1 LKHSG
6 VVVAEAGSMLTIVL
20 IIPLLILIILIVAIS
35 LYFFVIR
42 KNRQISQLQG
52 QVEQLQIQNEQP
64 PQ

>member
-1 LKHSG
+1 
-6 VVVAEAGSMLTIVL
+6 MLTIVL
-20 IIPLLILIILIVAIS
+20 IIPLLILIILIVAIP

>member
-1 LKHSG
+1 M
-6 VVVAEAGSMLTIVL
+6 AEAGSMLTIVL
-20 IIPLLILIILIVAIS
+20 IIPMLILIILIVAIP

>member
-1 LKHSG
+1 M
-6 VVVAEAGSMLTIVL
+6 AETGSMLTIVL
-20 IIPLLILIILIVAIS
+20 IIPLLILIILIVAIP